1 MALDPYATLGLQRDA
16 TPEQIRLA
24 FRKLAKQH
32 HPDLNPGSSK
42 AEQRFK
48 EINAANA
55 LLSDPERRARFDRGE
70 IDAEGAEMPPE
81 PPRYRT
87 RAEGPAG
94 ARYHA
99 TSGGDEFD
107 DLFGDFFRR
116 GDGAPVRMRGADVH
130 YGLAVEFLDAVTGA
144 TRSLAMPDGRTLEVR
159 IPPGIEEGQVLRL
172 KGQGEPGWNGGPPG
186 DALIEV
192 HVVPHPRFRREG
204 RDVTVEV
211 PVSLKQAVLGAR
223 LAVPT
228 PAGEVMMTVPPRSDN
243 GARLRLRGRG
253 VAAHGNQPAGDLYV
267 TLRLSL
273 ADADAALADFLAKW
287 TPSSRN
293 PL

>member
-32 HPDLNPGSSK
+32 HPDLNPGNSK

-70 IDAEGAEMPPE
+70 IDAEGAETPPE

-87 RAEGPAG
+87 HAEGPAG
-94 ARYHA
+94 GRYRGA
-99 TSGGDEFD
+99 PGAEDFD

-116 GDGAPVRMRGADVH
+116 GDGAPVRMRGADAH
-130 YGLAVEFLDAVTGA
+130 YGLSVEFLDAVTGA

-159 IPPGIEEGQVLRL
+159 IPPGIEGGQVLRL
-172 KGQGEPGWNGGPPG
+172 KGQGQPGWNGGPPG
-186 DALIEV
+186 DALIEIDV
-192 HVVPHPRFRREG
+192 APHPRFRREG
-204 RDVTVEV
+204 RDITVEV
-211 PVSLKQAVLGAR
+211 PVTLKEAVLGAR

-287 TPSSRN
+287 TPSRGD
-293 PL
+293 PP

>member
-16 TPEQIRLA
+16 TPEQIRLT
-24 FRKLAKQH
+24 FRRLAKQH
-32 HPDLNPGSSK
+32 HPDLNPGNTK

-87 RAEGPAG
+87 HAEGPAG
-94 ARYHA
+94 ARYRA
-99 TSGGDEFD
+99 ASGGDEFE
-107 DLFGDFFRR
+107 DLFSDFFRR
-116 GDGAPVRMRGADVH
+116 GDGAPVRMRGTDVH
-130 YGLAVEFLDAVTGA
+130 YGLSVEFLDTVTGA

-186 DALIEV
+186 DALIEI

-204 RDVTVEV
+204 RDITVEV
-211 PVSLKQAVLGAR
+211 PVSLKEAVLGAR

-253 VAAHGNQPAGDLYV
+253 VAAHANQPAGDLYV
-267 TLRLSL
+267 TLRVSL
-273 ADADAALADFLAKW
+273 ADVDAALADFLAKW
-287 TPSSRN
+287 TPN
-293 PL
+293 TTEAQ